1 MKTLQRYIGSEIFRS
16 VLYVLLFFVA
26 LLAFFDL
33 MTELKSVGQG
43 DYRLQH
49 AFMYI
54 GLGIPNYINQFMPI
68 AVLIGTILTLVQF
81 ASRSEFTIMR
91 ASSMSTAMIG
101 WTLIKIGVVYVL
113 ITFLFGEVIAPVT
126 SEMAD
131 RLRAEKLGAS
141 GSQEFRSGQW
151 TKDLIRSKGV
161 DGTVIG
167 SRILNVRDVRH
178 GELKGI
184 VAYEFDRDFHLVT
197 MTTAARAE
205 YKGGNV
211 WRLIDV
217 TETRFANAVLDA
229 TVSSQDIAAAT
240 TNTHLASKDL
250 VSEITPQI
258 LRVSASDPDNMTAY
272 HLAQYSAHLAE
283 NSQSTE
289 LYDIAF
295 WKKIINPFANLVMMA
310 LALPFAYLHTR
321 AGGTSLKAF
330 IGIMIG
336 VSFIL
341 IKNLFSFMGLLNT
354 WPPFFIAILPSALY
368 LLAAGVMLRWAE
380 RH

>member
-1 MKTLQRYIGSEIFRS
+1 MKTLQRYIASEIFRS
-16 VLYVLLFFVA
+16 VLLVLLAFVA

-43 DYRLQH
+43 EYRMPH

-54 GLGIPNYINQFMPI
+54 GLGIPRYVNLFMPI

-91 ASSMSTAMIG
+91 ASSMSTLMIG
-101 WTLIKIGVVYVL
+101 WTLFKIGIVYVL
-113 ITFLFGEVIAPVT
+113 VTALFGEVIAPIT

-131 RLRAEKLGAS
+131 HLRVEKLGGT

-151 TKDLIRSKGV
+151 TKDRILSHGV
-161 DGTVIG
+161 DGEVIG
-167 SRILNVRDVRH
+167 TRILNVREIGN
-178 GELKGI
+178 GEMTGI
-184 VAYEFDRDFHLVT
+184 RAYEFDRDFHLAT
-197 MTTAARAE
+197 MISATRAE

-217 TETRFANAVLDA
+217 SETRFANAVLDRNA
-229 TVSSQDIAAAT
+229 SHEAIGAAVHVA
-240 TNTHLASKDL
+240 HLPSKDM

-258 LRVSASDPDNMTAY
+258 LRVSAADPDNMTAY
-272 HLAQYSAHLAE
+272 RLALYSIHLVE
-283 NSQSTE
+283 NGQNTA

-295 WKKIINPFANLVMMA
+295 WKKVINPFANLVMIA

-321 AGGTSLKAF
+321 TGGTSLKAF

-336 VSFIL
+336 VSFVL
-341 IKNLFSFMGLLNT
+341 IKNLFSYLGLLKS
-354 WPPFFIAILPSALY
+354 WPPFFIAVLPSLLY
-368 LLAAGVMLRWAE
+368 LAAAMIMLRWAE